1 MRKFMAALA
10 LLTVVSVPATFV
22 AVPTAAI
29 AQEAK
34 QDFTLVNKT
43 GYELKALF
51 VSPTKSDDWEDD
63 VLGQDTLGDK
73 QSLDIKFHRAA
84 KSCHWDLKVVYSDD
98 DSSAVWANI
107 DLCTVE
113 KITLHYNRSTDTTT
127 ATFD

>member
-1 MRKFMAALA
+1 MRKFLA
-10 LLTVVSVPATFV
+10 VLAMLAFVTLPAM
-22 AVPTAAI
+22 

-63 VLGQDTLGDK
+63 VLGQDTLDDK
-73 QSLDIKFHRAA
+73 QSVNVKFHSAA
-84 KSCHWDLKVVYSDD
+84 KSCHWDVKVVYSDD

>member
-1 MRKFMAALA
+1 MRKFLVMAAMALA
-10 LLTVVSVPATFV
+10 TLVSVPSM
-22 AVPTAAI
+22 

-34 QDFTLVNKT
+34 QDFQLVNRT

-73 QSLDIKFHRAA
+73 QSVNVKFHRAA
-84 KSCHWDLKVVYSDD
+84 KSCHWDVKVVYSDD
-98 DSSAVWANI
+98 DSSAVWTNI

-127 ATFD
+127 ASFD

>member
-1 MRKFMAALA
+1 MRKFLVMAAMALA
-10 LLTVVSVPATFV
+10 TLVSVPSM
-22 AVPTAAI
+22 

-34 QDFTLVNKT
+34 QDFALVNKT

-73 QSLDIKFHRAA
+73 QSVDVKFHRAV